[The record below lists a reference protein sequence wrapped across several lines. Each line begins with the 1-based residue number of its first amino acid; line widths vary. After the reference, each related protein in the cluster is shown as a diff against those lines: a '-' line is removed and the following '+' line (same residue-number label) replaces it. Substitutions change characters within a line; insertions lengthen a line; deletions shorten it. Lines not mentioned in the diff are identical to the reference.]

1 MKSASFGII
10 LKNNQILLC
19 KRVDVPVWVLPGGG
33 IEPGETPENACIRE
47 VFEETGV
54 KALIIRKSQ
63 ELYPVNKL
71 TLLTHLFVGQTED
84 DPHQNSTESSDNQF
98 FNLNQLP
105 KELFWVHKHWID
117 EALSSQDLIKRDLN
131 EITWFQIFLYLVKN
145 PWQVIRFGWTRFT
158 KN

>member
-10 LKNNQILLC
+10 QKKDQILLC
-19 KRVDVPVWVLPGGG
+19 KRRDVPVWVLPGGG

-54 KALIIRKSQ
+54 KASLIRKSQ

-71 TLLTHLFVGQTED
+71 TLLTHLFVG
-84 DPHQNSTESSDNQF
+84 ESQDTPLTDSSESQENRFFTRDN
-98 FNLNQLP
+98 LP
-105 KELFWVHKHWID
+105 KDLFWVHKHWIE
-117 EALSSQDLIKRDLN
+117 EALSSNELIKRDLN